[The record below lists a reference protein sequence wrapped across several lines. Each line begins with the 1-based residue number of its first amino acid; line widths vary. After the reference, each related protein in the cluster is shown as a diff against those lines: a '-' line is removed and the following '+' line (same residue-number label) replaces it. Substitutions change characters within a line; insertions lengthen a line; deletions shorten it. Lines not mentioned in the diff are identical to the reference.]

1 MEVLDARRLKVL
13 GLTWSR
19 ARILL
24 YLVKE
29 RKIRNAYSI
38 CGPLYSCGMRAWR
51 LWIGSI
57 ESILSLRRIRRL

>member
-19 ARILL
+19 ARILVA

-29 RKIRNAYSI
+29 RKIRNAYFYLWSS
-38 CGPLYSCGMRAWR
+38 LFVWMRA
-51 LWIGSI
+51 
-57 ESILSLRRIRRL
+57 